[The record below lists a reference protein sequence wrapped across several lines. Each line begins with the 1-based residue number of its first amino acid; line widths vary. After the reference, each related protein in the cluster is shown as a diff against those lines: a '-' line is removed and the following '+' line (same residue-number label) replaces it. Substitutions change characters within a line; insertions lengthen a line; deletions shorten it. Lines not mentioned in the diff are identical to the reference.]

1 MRVTHVL
8 NRLNFLDGGP
18 PRGVVDLCE
27 AIRDR
32 GHDVSFITT
41 DVTDVPSSW
50 SDSISVL
57 KVNPP
62 DRPLGFFSK
71 SNLDSAVGLVSSS
84 DVVHFHGVWE
94 RLNHQ
99 LASACR
105 RSGTPYVMTLRGML
119 DDWSMEQGGW
129 YKRLFLKL
137 YGQKYLDRASCIQ
150 CTAHGELRQSSKWF
164 PQTKTAVI
172 PNLMDLSLFRDSPS
186 VNEAKVHFGDKLD
199 GISLLFLSRIHEKKG
214 LEYLIEA
221 MPKIQSEL
229 GTCNL
234 IIAGDGHPEYIE
246 KLKLLAEQ
254 TGVSRHIHWVG
265 HVGGTLKYSLFQA
278 SDLFVLPSSQ
288 ENFGFVLFESMAC
301 GTPVLVSE
309 LVDTAEDI
317 ERSGGGV
324 RIPQCPSAIA
334 DMVVNLSFDT
344 ARRRVMSQQGREW
357 VLKNLDGKDVAVR
370 IEEMYKEALV
380 YSG

>member
-1 MRVTHVL
+1 MRITHVL

-32 GHDVSFITT
+32 GHEVSLVTT
-41 DVTDVPSSW
+41 DVTDVPGSW
-50 SDSISVL
+50 NGSISVV
-57 KVNPP
+57 KVGQS
-62 DRPLGFFSK
+62 DRPLGFFSE
-71 SNLDSAVGLVSSS
+71 SAIAPARECIQNC

-99 LASACR
+99 LATASR

-119 DDWSMEQGGW
+119 DDWSMDQGGW

-137 YGQKYLDRASCIQ
+137 YGQKYLDGAACIQ

-164 PQTKTAVI
+164 PKTKAAVI
-172 PNLMDLSLFRDSPS
+172 PNLMDLSPFRVAPS
-186 VNEAKVHFGDKLD
+186 GIEADQHFGNKLD
-199 GISLLFLSRIHEKKG
+199 GFSLLFLSRIHEKKG

-221 MPKIQSEL
+221 MPKIQVEL

-234 IIAGDGHPEYIE
+234 IIAGDGRPNYIE
-246 KLKLLAEQ
+246 KLKSIAKKL
-254 TGVSRHIHWVG
+254 GVSQHVHWVG
-265 HVGGTLKYSLFQA
+265 HVSGDLKHSLFRA

-288 ENFGFVLFESMAC
+288 ENFGFVLFESMVC

-317 ERSGGGV
+317 ELSGGGV
-324 RIPQCPSAIA
+324 RIAQCSSKIA
-334 DMVVNLSFDT
+334 DVVVHLSLD
-344 ARRRVMSQQGREW
+344 ALKRQEMSQKGREW

-370 IEEMYKEALV
+370 VEKMYTEAIL
-380 YSG
+380 SSE